1 MTNSSIL
8 NVFPIYTSL
17 SLVLTRMVTNLGA
30 NQWYFMVL
38 GTLLATGGLNSDPL
52 WSAVWEPQGSIVDPL
67 FKKNLSAHSRFMMLY
82 SEHWWK

>member
-1 MTNSSIL
+1 
-8 NVFPIYTSL
+8 
-17 SLVLTRMVTNLGA
+17 MVTNLGA

-67 FKKNLSAHSRFMMLY
+67 FKSIFDQLAQGL
-82 SEHWWK
+82 